1 MKRIGKTLPSVTYDS
16 KVDVLYIATKSG
28 AEEEFVEV
36 VPGIQVELDRKK
48 QVIGIEI
55 LNASR
60 FFKPIIKPLE
70 KRLQLIGKPSLVG
83 R

>member
-1 MKRIGKTLPSVTYDS
+1 MKKNKKIPLVNYDP
-16 KVDVLYIATKSG
+16 KVDILYIATKGG

-36 VPGIQVELDRKK
+36 APGVQVELDRKK

-60 FFKPIIKPLE
+60 FLKPILKPLE
-70 KRLQLIGKPSLVG
+70 QKVQLV